1 VSAPWISVVVPA
13 YNEEAGIA
21 DLLATLRSRMEAY
34 QRPYEILVVDNGS
47 QDRTVEIVEGLADEH
62 LRVLRNEINRGK
74 GFSVRRGML
83 DARGE
88 LRLLCDADC
97 GPSLASLPEML
108 RAMEHADVI
117 AGSRSA
123 AGAQVDRQQ
132 PLRRR
137 LVGWPFI
144 ALTRTLLREPT
155 KDVYCGFKLWRDSAA
170 EAAFSR
176 QRLTGWVF
184 DAEVLALARGLGYR
198 VTEVGVA
205 WADRRGSKLSIRQ
218 VLIPAVREL
227 LAARSNVRAQLQAAR
242 QTRQRPVSTP
252 DPADGS
258 SEGAALVGDPAPAT
272 TRDTR

>member
-1 VSAPWISVVVPA
+1 MSVVVPA

-21 DLLATLRSRMEAY
+21 RVVEALRSRLDAFE
-34 QRPYEILVVDNGS
+34 RPYEIIVVDNGS
-47 QDRTVEIVEGLADEH
+47 QDSTIEVVEALADGE
-62 LRVLRNEINRGK
+62 RVRLLRNEVNRGK

-83 DARGE
+83 DACGE

-97 GPSLASLPEML
+97 GPSLASLPQML
-108 RAMEHADVI
+108 TAMEHADVV

-144 ALTRTLLREPT
+144 ALTRTLMREPT
-155 KDVYCGFKLWRDSAA
+155 KDVYCGFKLWRGNAA
-170 EAAFSR
+170 EAVFSR

-184 DAEVLALARGLGYR
+184 DAEVLALARGLGFR

-205 WADRRGSKLSIRQ
+205 WADRRGSKLSITQ
-218 VLIPAVREL
+218 VLLPAVREL
-227 LAARSNVRAQLQAAR
+227 LDARRNVRAQLNAAG
-242 QTRQRPVSTP
+242 QRPVSTS
-252 DPADGS
+252 DPSDGG
-258 SEGAALVGDPAPAT
+258 SEAQLVADPAPAT

>member
-1 VSAPWISVVVPA
+1 MSVVVPA

-21 DLLATLRSRMEAY
+21 RVIETLRSRLDALE
-34 QRPYEILVVDNGS
+34 RPYEIIVVDNGS
-47 QDRTVEIVEGLADEH
+47 QDRTVEVVEGLADGE
-62 LRVLRNEINRGK
+62 RVRLLCNETNRGK

-97 GPSLASLPEML
+97 GPSLASLPNML
-108 RAMEHADVI
+108 TAIEHADVI

-123 AGAQVDRQQ
+123 PGAQVDRQQ

-144 ALTRTLLREPT
+144 ALTRMLLREPT
-155 KDVYCGFKLWRDSAA
+155 KDVYCGFKLWRGNAA
-170 EAAFSR
+170 EAVFSR

-184 DAEVLALARGLGYR
+184 DAEVLALARGLGFR

-205 WADRRGSKLSIRQ
+205 WADRRGSKLSITQ
-218 VLIPAVREL
+218 VLLPAVREL
-227 LAARSNVRAQLQAAR
+227 LAARRNVRAQLHGSG
-242 QTRQRPVSTP
+242 QRPVSTS

-258 SEGAALVGDPAPAT
+258 SEAQLVADPAPAT

>member
-1 VSAPWISVVVPA
+1 MSVVVPA

-21 DLLATLRSRMEAY
+21 KVIESLHRSLTAHG
-34 QRPYEILVVDNGS
+34 RPYEIIVVDNAS
-47 QDRTVEIVEGLADEH
+47 QDGTLEVLEPLLDGDRV
-62 LRVLRNEINRGK
+62 RVLRNNVNRGK

-83 DARGE
+83 DAKGE

-97 GPSLASLPEML
+97 GPSLESLPAML
-108 RAMEHADVI
+108 TAIEHADVV
-117 AGSRSA
+117 AGSRVAS
-123 AGAQVDRQQ
+123 GAQVDRQQ

-144 ALTRTLLREPT
+144 ALTRLLMREPT
-155 KDVYCGFKLWRDSAA
+155 KDVYCGFKLWRGNAA
-170 EAAFSR
+170 QSVFSR

-184 DAEVLALARGLGYR
+184 DAEVLALARGLGFR

-227 LAARSNVRAQLQAAR
+227 LDARRNVRAQVHAAR
-242 QTRQRPVSTP
+242 REPVSEPAEPTP
-252 DPADGS
+252 DGQ
-258 SEGAALVGDPAPAT
+258 LVVDSAERSA
-272 TRDTR
+272 

>member
-1 VSAPWISVVVPA
+1 MSVVVPA

-21 DLLATLRSRMEAY
+21 DLLGTLRSRMEAY

-47 QDRTVEIVEGLADEH
+47 QDRTVEVVESIADGTPV
-62 LRVLRNEINRGK
+62 RVLRNEVNRGK

-97 GPSLASLPEML
+97 GPSLASLPEMV
-108 RAMEHADVI
+108 RAMEHADVV
-117 AGSRSA
+117 AGSRAA
-123 AGAQVDRQQ
+123 AGAQVNRQQ

-144 ALTRTLLREPT
+144 ALTRTLMREPT
-155 KDVYCGFKLWRDSAA
+155 KDVYCGFKLWRNSAA

-184 DAEVLALARGLGYR
+184 DAEVLGLARGLGFR

-205 WADRRGSKLSIRQ
+205 WTDRRGSKLSIMQ
-218 VLIPAVREL
+218 VLIPAVLEL
-227 LAARSNVRAQLQAAR
+227 LDARRNVRAQLHASR
-242 QTRQRPVSTP
+242 RTRQRPASTP

-258 SEGAALVGDPAPAT
+258 SDPALAVEPAPAT
-272 TRDTR
+272 TRETR